1 MTTNLC
7 GWTMALGLLAAG
19 SAGAVDYMGTN
30 LGAIPD
36 NDPQG
41 KTVNFNAAGFQGPLQ
56 HVRLSLNLTH
66 TFVGDLRVTLNAPGG
81 AGRLVI
87 FARAGYKR
95 LSSPGAAANL
105 SGSYVFDDALGAD
118 LWATLAPLTTAQTI
132 PPGAYRTSTAGASGI
147 SDVGGCSTHLD
158 LAFGG
163 LSSAQAGGNW
173 TLNVVDAAGGDTG
186 TVNSAT
192 LTLEPAQSLF
202 ASGFET
208 VSNGPVAAAS
218 AAAGTC
224 KKAFFD
230 YTGDGR
236 SDFVTVRN
244 TGGGPN
250 GQMTWTILE
259 STGTGTGAL
268 FILPHGLASDFFIDG
283 DYDGD
288 GIGDLTVWRASEGML
303 YARRSSRP
311 GAALLLIP
319 HGQTGDNPDTP
330 GDYDGDGA
338 TDAMVYRAGAVAGAP
353 SSFLMRLSSTGQ
365 VRTIVAGEN
374 GAFPTGGLDLNGDNR
389 ADIGVQSNAG
399 GNVGRFRQFDGT
411 SGFNFLDTNFG
422 TPSDVIIPGNHAGN
436 LRGDITVSRGIN
448 GSINWFTREAITGTA
463 QPAVVFGNSATD
475 FPLTGDYDGDGL
487 DDYAV
492 WRPSTTPG
500 ESKFIIRRSTNTV
513 TPLEVPA
520 GLSGDYPVANSR
532 NN

>member
-1 MTTNLC
+1 MTMTLRS
-7 GWTMALGLLAAG
+7 WTMALGLLTAGAA
-19 SAGAVDYMGTN
+19 SAVDYAGTN
-30 LGAIPD
+30 VGAIPD

-41 KTVNFNAAGFQGPLQ
+41 RTINFNTTGFQGPLQ
-56 HVRLSLNLTH
+56 HVRLSINLTH

-81 AGRLVI
+81 AARLVI
-87 FARAGYKR
+87 LAKAGYKR
-95 LSSPGAAANL
+95 LSSPGASANL
-105 SGSYVFDDALGAD
+105 SGFYVFDDTLGGD
-118 LWATLAPLTTAQTI
+118 LWATLAPLSTSQTI

-173 TLNVVDAAGGDTG
+173 TLNVVDTAPNDTG

-192 LTLEPAQSLF
+192 LTLEAAPSIF

-208 VSNGPVAAAS
+208 VTNGPATAAS
-218 AAAGTC
+218 AEAGTC

-236 SDFVTVRN
+236 SDFATVRN

-250 GQMTWTILE
+250 GQITWTILE
-259 STGTGTGAL
+259 STGAGSGATV
-268 FILPHGLASDFFIDG
+268 ILPHGLAGDFFVDG

-288 GIGDLTVWRASEGML
+288 GINDLAVWRSSEGML
-303 YARRSSRP
+303 YVRRSSRP
-311 GAALLLIP
+311 ADVNLLIP
-319 HGQTGDNPDTP
+319 HGQLGDNPNTA
-330 GDYDGDGA
+330 GDYDGDGVTEA
-338 TDAMVYRAGAVAGAP
+338 TVYRAGAVAGAT
-353 SSFLMRLSSTGQ
+353 SSFLIRLSSTGQ

-374 GAFPTGGLDLNGDNR
+374 GAFPTGGLDLNGDNK
-389 ADIGVQSNAG
+389 ADIAVQSNAG
-399 GNVGRFRQFDGT
+399 GGVARFRQYDGT

-422 TPSDVIIPGNHAGN
+422 TPTDVIIAGNHAGN
-436 LRGDITVSRGIN
+436 LRGDITVTRGIM
-448 GSINWFTREAITGTA
+448 GSINWNTREAITGVA
-463 QPAVVFGNSATD
+463 QATVILGNSATD
-475 FPLTGDYDGDGL
+475 LSLTGDYDGDGL

-492 WRPSTTPG
+492 WRSSTTPG
-500 ESKFIIRRSTNTV
+500 ASKFIVRRSTNTA

-520 GLSGDYPVANSR
+520 GLSGDYPVAASR